1 MNRETVKDT
10 LGQSLQDKAYD
21 LLGDMLVER
30 NIARYMKELEEDE
43 ANGRTAEMEAFFARQ
58 DQANLKK
65 IQVYCRKQRNRRF
78 LRYTLPRLAQ
88 VAAVIIA
95 VVALAGGVAVA
106 TSQTVRVQV
115 MKLLRN
121 IEEDY
126 TELSL
131 IEDKEA
137 SFDVPA
143 EWQGSS
149 FPSYIPEGMQ
159 MEQILSMPDYHLVE
173 YHLAS
178 TGQICMRFS
187 EAGEGASTNIDTED
201 ANVTTVMI
209 RGDMGYMVQENGD
222 VRIFWSD
229 GQFYYILIMQNATG
243 DEALRVAESV
253 RKIRK

>member
-1 MNRETVKDT
+1 MNQETVKDT
-10 LGQSLQDKAYD
+10 FGQSLQDKAYD

-30 NIARYMKELEEDE
+30 NTAKYMKELEEDE
-43 ANGRTAEMEAFFARQ
+43 ANGRSAEMEAFFARQ
-58 DQANLKK
+58 DQTNMKK
-65 IQVYCRKQRNRRF
+65 IQVYSRKQRNRRF
-78 LRYTLPRLAQ
+78 LFHTLPRIAQ

-95 VVALAGGVAVA
+95 VMALAGGMALA
-106 TSQTVRVQV
+106 TSKTVRVQV
-115 MKLLRN
+115 MRLLVN

-131 IEDKEA
+131 IEDEEA
-137 SFDVPA
+137 LFDVPA

-173 YHLAS
+173 YRLAT
-178 TGQICMRFS
+178 TGQICIRFS
-187 EAGEGASTNIDTED
+187 EAGEGASTNIDSED

-209 RGDMGYMVQENGD
+209 RGEMGYMAQEDGN

-229 GQFYYILIMQNATG
+229 GQFYYILIMQNATS

-253 RKIRK
+253 RKIN